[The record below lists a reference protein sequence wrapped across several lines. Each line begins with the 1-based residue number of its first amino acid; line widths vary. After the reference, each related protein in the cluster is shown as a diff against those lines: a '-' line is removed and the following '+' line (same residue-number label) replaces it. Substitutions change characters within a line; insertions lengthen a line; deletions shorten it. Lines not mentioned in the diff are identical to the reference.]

1 MSYLLGGFLSF
12 AEIFEPNFIE
22 IARYATQLI
31 MILGVLGG
39 ALIASLILDG
49 LEGVIASK
57 IAKRAGPTFLTPLY
71 ERLILMKVDEPTV
84 IGYAKWVFL
93 GMPFLS
99 VALTASFFLDFFP
112 VFFTSFLSAGDLIWM
127 VLALSLASAC
137 IAVGCFASKTNRG
150 CYSGDYELIQL
161 LSIASYF
168 TILFCS
174 LGWFFVRRG
183 VSGEVFSPVFYV
195 MHSPWLYVKGFGAL
209 GLFLFLLAFLMIV
222 PVAGKRGVPYP
233 SVGDYRGVGLSLI
246 WTALSLR
253 MLALYSLIV
262 LVFFHPGTLFIF
274 LPREHAALLMLPCF
288 LVKVFLVRFV
298 GNILSKIFAWSFLNL
313 KSALASYFTM
323 LLVSLV
329 GILLL
334 VLDALKG

>member
-1 MSYLLGGFLSF
+1 MVGRLFLLTGWFHDNLAGLSRYVEQSIMIFAVLLG
-12 AEIFEPNFIE
+12 
-22 IARYATQLI
+22 
-31 MILGVLGG
+31 
-39 ALIASLILDG
+39 ALVVSLALDG

-57 IAKRAGPTFLTPLY
+57 IAKRSGPTLLTPFY
-71 ERLILMKVDEPTV
+71 ERLILTKVDEPTPM
-84 IGYAKWVFL
+84 GCAKWVFW

-99 VALTASFFLDFFP
+99 VALASFFFLDLVPMFFP
-112 VFFTSFLSAGDLIWM
+112 SFQSSGDLIWM
-127 VLALSLASAC
+127 VMALSLASAC
-137 IAVGCFASKTNRG
+137 IAIGCFAPKTNRG

-174 LGWFFVRRG
+174 LGWFFVQRG
-183 VSGEVFSPVFYV
+183 LGGEVFTPAFYV
-195 MHSPWLYVKGFGAL
+195 VYSPWLHVKSFGAL
-209 GLFLFLLAFLMIV
+209 GLFLFLVAFLMIV
-222 PVAGKRGVPYP
+222 PVVGKRGVPYP
-233 SVGDYRGVGLSLI
+233 NVGDYRGVGLSLI

-253 MLALYSLIV
+253 MMALYSLIV

-274 LPREHAALLMLPCF
+274 LPPEAAALFMLPCF
-288 LVKVFLVRFV
+288 LLKVFLVRFV
-298 GNILSKIFAWSFLNL
+298 GNILAKIFAWSFFNL

-329 GILLL
+329 GMLFL